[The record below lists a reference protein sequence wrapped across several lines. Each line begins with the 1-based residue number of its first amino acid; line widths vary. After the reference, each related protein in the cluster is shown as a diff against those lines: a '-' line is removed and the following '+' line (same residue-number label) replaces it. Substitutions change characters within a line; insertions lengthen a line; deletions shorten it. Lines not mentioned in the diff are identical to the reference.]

1 MRQPGDELPRT
12 VRGAGTRTEDGTQIT
27 LRIEAELMALCDFA
41 TTALLC
47 LTERMHELPAAAVAF
62 GAAGLLLTRRR

>member
-1 MRQPGDELPRT
+1 MRQPGDERPRT
-12 VRGAGTRTEDGTQIT
+12 VRRAGTRTEDGTQIT
-27 LRIEAELMALCDFA
+27 LRIEAELMALCAFA